1 MRQEVTFNLRTLFP
15 ELESICYLFNK
26 MMISGQGNSA
36 KLFLR
41 KADDGT
47 EFITIEIYRGRK
59 YPSITVNR
67 DVEDVDFEIEG
78 LVSEIQFSKS
88 ILFFETDYSG
98 SFITVYICES
108 YNDLPDNK
116 CKLYSFP
123 SVSYGN
129 SFSLFDFKLNLR
141 KPFDELEAFSCIIN
155 AMLITGVRSH
165 ISISSDNHFSISFM
179 FNDLDRPSLSLQLWL
194 EKGSFPKKNIYMLSK
209 YNICCSRDMPIFSSL
224 SVIPKS
230 DERHGQSLVI
240 HVYEPIEQKLLD
252 ELNKQFALFSI

>member
-1 MRQEVTFNLRTLFP
+1 M
-15 ELESICYLFNK
+15 
-26 MMISGQGNSA
+26 
-36 KLFLR
+36 
-41 KADDGT
+41 
-47 EFITIEIYRGRK
+47 
-59 YPSITVNR
+59 
-67 DVEDVDFEIEG
+67 
-78 LVSEIQFSKS
+78 
-88 ILFFETDYSG
+88 FFETDYSG

-179 FNDLDRPSLSLQLWL
+179 FNDLDRPSLSLQLGL